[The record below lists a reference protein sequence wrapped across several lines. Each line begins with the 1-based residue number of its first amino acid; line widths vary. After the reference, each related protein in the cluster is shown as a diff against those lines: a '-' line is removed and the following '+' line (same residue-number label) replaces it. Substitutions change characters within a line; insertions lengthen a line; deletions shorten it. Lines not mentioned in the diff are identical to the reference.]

1 MADKLFDRETG
12 VINAA
17 KNAID
22 SEKIDNE
29 AFQALLNDYQ
39 KLSKTTRRLVKISDR
54 SEKDLLEARKQAEAA
69 TRAKASF
76 LATMS
81 HEIRTPMNGV
91 IGMIDLLWQT
101 DLNSDQ
107 KEMMGTVRDSA
118 FALLTIINDI
128 LDSSKIEAGKM
139 ELESIPVSIRDIV
152 EGVAES
158 LAPNAAAKKLEMATF
173 VDPNI
178 PSSVLGDPVRIRQIL
193 LNLASNA
200 VKFTSNTPND
210 PDEDQNRVII
220 RASLIDDGD
229 HDSDNIAHVKIDIV
243 DHGIGMSRQAVAGL
257 FKPFAQ
263 ADSSTTRRFG
273 GTGLGL
279 SICKNLTDIMGGNI
293 GATSTEGVGSVFS
306 LSAPFLLDPETP
318 VARPNGELDG
328 LRILAVC
335 LDGHTRNTLT
345 AYLEKW
351 GAEVEP
357 TDNLPDAEFQL
368 LNGAMLGSPFDLAIV
383 GDDWPDDERLAM
395 CQRLLEEDAPPPSMI
410 LLARQRAPDGI
421 IDGIQTKWLRTAPLH
436 RAQIVNAVANL
447 TGRDELEST
456 SREDE
461 LIITAP
467 TSGLLSVKDA
477 EQSGRLIL
485 VADDNPTNLNVISRQ
500 LKLLGYTAE
509 TVNDGQEAFNALSE
523 KSYGLL
529 LTDCHMPNMDGY
541 QLSRA
546 VRMKEKEAIDAD
558 PLSLEAHKHLPIV
571 AITASALQGED
582 QKCFDAG
589 MDGYLTKPLE
599 LPKLK
604 ALLEEWLG
612 ETSDAELP
620 EAEQTSLPSPA
631 QGAGAVD
638 PSVLTGMFG
647 DDPATLREILQEF
660 VDPAKDIVADIK
672 SGFKAGN
679 AGKIAA
685 AAHKMKSA
693 ARSVG
698 AYTLAD
704 LCAELED
711 AGTHEAWDKI
721 DTEVPRVDEIFADVL
736 NYIESL

>member
-1 MADKLFDRETG
+1 MADKLFDRETA

-17 KNAID
+17 KSAID
-22 SEKIDNE
+22 SDKIDKE
-29 AFQALLNDYQ
+29 AFQSLLSDYQ

-69 TRAKASF
+69 TRAKAAF

-101 DLNSDQ
+101 DLKNDQ
-107 KEMMGTVRDSA
+107 KEMMSTVRDSA

-139 ELESIPVSIRDIV
+139 QLESIPVSIRDIV

-158 LAPNAAAKKLEMATF
+158 LAPNATAKELEMATF
-173 VDPNI
+173 VDPAI
-178 PSSVLGDPVRIRQIL
+178 PESLLGDPVRIRQIL

-200 VKFTSNTPND
+200 VKFTANTPND
-210 PDEDQNRVII
+210 PNEDQNRVMIH
-220 RASLIDDGD
+220 ASCVDASDTPSENTVHVRID
-229 HDSDNIAHVKIDIV
+229 VV
-243 DHGIGMSRQAVAGL
+243 DHGIGMTEEAVTGL

-279 SICKNLTDIMGGNI
+279 SICKSLTDIMGGSI
-293 GATSTEGVGSVFS
+293 GATSTVGDGSVFS
-306 LSAPFLLDPETP
+306 LSVTFPVDPDAPHTEPTPEL
-318 VARPNGELDG
+318 AG
-328 LRILAVC
+328 LRILATC
-335 LDGHTRNTLT
+335 ADGRTRDTLA
-345 AYLEKW
+345 AYLENW

-368 LNGAMLGSPFDLAIV
+368 ISGAMLGTPFDLV
-383 GDDWPDDERLAM
+383 VLGDDWPDEDRLEM
-395 CQRLLEEDAPPPSMI
+395 CQRLLDEDTPSPSVI
-410 LLARQRAPDGI
+410 LLARQRAPGVA
-421 IDGIQTKWLRTAPLH
+421 IDGVSMKWVRTAPLR
-436 RAQIVNAVANL
+436 RAHIVNAVANL
-447 TGRDELEST
+447 AGRAEPEMT

-467 TSGLLSVKDA
+467 TSGILSIEEA
-477 EQSGRLIL
+477 ESSGRLIL

-509 TVNDGQEAFNALSE
+509 TVNDGQEAFNALAT

-546 VRMKEKEAIDAD
+546 VRAKEEEAIEVD
-558 PLSLEAHKHLPIV
+558 PSNQIKHKHLPIV

-604 ALLEEWLG
+604 ALLEQWLG
-612 ETSDAELP
+612 ETDDTDLP
-620 EAEQTSLPSPA
+620 ETISTSPPTQT
-631 QGAGAVD
+631 AGAVD
-638 PSVLTGMFG
+638 PSVLSNMFG

-660 VDPAKDIVADIK
+660 VDPAKNIVADIK
-672 SGFKAGN
+672 NGFEARN
-679 AGKIAA
+679 AGGIGA

-698 AYTLAD
+698 ANDLAD
-704 LCAELED
+704 LCAELEE
-711 AGTHEAWDKI
+711 AGNLEAWDRI
-721 DTEVPRVDEIFADVL
+721 DAEVPRIDETFTEVL